1 MGTIKTI
8 LRKDQLDKEGK
19 AKVYILY
26 RHGKSAAFKLS
37 TGVKINPKY
46 WDDKNAVLSSK
57 CPNYL
62 QYKGL
67 IEDSF
72 KLVSDRVLEL
82 QKFSKHSPVSL
93 VRDAVKQ
100 HLKEIEEKKLFPELN
115 KVEIIEHKKNG
126 KVIGSEMKWKQHP
139 APSKAFELYLEL
151 HKNTHSE
158 STLQTYRSTLKHLK
172 KYCKTRNQ
180 PLEWSLF
187 DEDFYSL
194 WFDYFLH
201 DTKNQYGEIGLVN
214 NTIGKYFRRLKTF
227 LKWALNRGYHTSI
240 AYTSYKSPQET
251 PMIYPLKESQLRTL
265 LSFTDDIT
273 NSLAHRR
280 TASLFLFLASTGMR
294 FSDSQRLVITDIHRG
309 TNNSLMYSLIKLKTQ
324 KTDSEVTIP
333 LNKYSIRE
341 ILRNLSIDLMDTKTL
356 YNYLEQKSNVPFEE
370 FRFEGLLFEDIQ
382 RIYKSHGKMDY
393 HLTPQITNPEFNKLI
408 KEVAELCGFN
418 DTIKIQSKKGK
429 QIVTKQFKQYEK
441 ISSHDCR
448 RTFITLS
455 LELGMRPETV
465 MSITGHTSIKTMYRY
480 NKLTEEA
487 KIKETQEAWKKTI
500 YDHIDEY
507 GKD

>member
-26 RHGKSAAFKLS
+26 RHGKPAPFKLS
-37 TGVKINPKY
+37 TGVKINPKH
-46 WDDKNAVLSSK
+46 WDDKNGILSSK

-62 QYKGL
+62 QYKSL

-72 KLVSDRVLEL
+72 KLISDRVLEL
-82 QKFSKHSPVSL
+82 QKFSKHAPVSL

-100 HLKEIEEKKLFPELN
+100 HLNEIEEKKIFPDLN
-115 KVEIIEHKKNG
+115 KREIIEHKKDG
-126 KVIGSEMKWKQHP
+126 KVVATGMRWEQHP
-139 APSKAFELYLEL
+139 APNTAFERYLAL
-151 HKNTHSE
+151 NKNTLSK

-172 KYCKTRNQ
+172 NYCIIRKQ

-187 DEDFYSL
+187 DDDFYSL
-194 WFDYFLH
+194 WTDYFLH

-227 LKWALNRGYHTSI
+227 LKWAFKKQYHSSTS
-240 AYTSYKSPQET
+240 YMGYKSPQET
-251 PMIYPLKESQLRTL
+251 PMIYPLKEKQLRTL
-265 LSFTDDIT
+265 LSFTNDIS
-273 NSLAHRR
+273 NNLSHRK

-294 FSDSQRLVITDIHRG
+294 FSDSQKLVITDVHRG
-309 TNNSLMYSLIKLKTQ
+309 TTNSLMNSHIKLKTQ
-324 KTDSEVTIP
+324 KTDTEVIIP
-333 LNKYSIRE
+333 LTKYSIRE
-341 ILRNLSIDLMDTKTL
+341 IIRNLAIDLMDTKTL
-356 YNYLEQKSNVPFEE
+356 YNYLSEKINVPFEE
-370 FRFEGLLFEDIQ
+370 FDFKGLQFEDIQ
-382 RIYKSHGKMDY
+382 KIHETHGKKDF
-393 HLTPQITNPEFNKLI
+393 HLIPQITNPEFNKLI
-408 KEVAELCGFN
+408 KEVAKLCGFD
-418 DTIKIQSKKGK
+418 DTIKMQSNKGK

-487 KIKETQEAWKKTI
+487 KIKETQEAWGKNMH
-500 YDHIDEY
+500 DHLDDY
-507 GKD
+507 QNN